1 MREHGIPGVFIC
13 LGQLTDYFPNRPRP
27 ISLVAAFLV
36 RPAWVISIG
45 WKSWTA
51 KVAVARAGLEDE
63 VAVMLHTSGTTSNS
77 KRVMLTHSNL
87 INNVESNIQSLALTE
102 KDKVLIAMP
111 MYFGCCNTA
120 QFLTHLYL
128 GATMV
133 LHKGLFLPKSFFQTV
148 EIEWITNFTGV
159 PSMLLML
166 LEYRYIYKYDI
177 KSLRYLCFGGGN
189 MR

>member
-1 MREHGIPGVFIC
+1 
-13 LGQLTDYFPNRPRP
+13 
-27 ISLVAAFLV
+27 
-36 RPAWVISIG
+36 
-45 WKSWTA
+45 
-51 KVAVARAGLEDE
+51 VAVARAGLEDE

-111 MYFGCCNTA
+111 MYFGYCNTA

-133 LHKGLFLPKSFFQTV
+133 LHDSVKYCSQ
-148 EIEWITNFTGV
+148 N
-159 PSMLLML
+159 PST
-166 LEYRYIYKYDI
+166 
-177 KSLRYLCFGGGN
+177 LR
-189 MR
+189 